1 MGVDVLDGILFRSG
15 SLLEDLEAQFK
26 REVGFPKLMSQ
37 LLPASRP
44 CLAVKG
50 QPSQHFHKS
59 GRHFQLFHYAP

>member
-26 REVGFPKLMSQ
+26 REVGFPKLMCQ

-50 QPSQHFHKS
+50 QSSQHFHKS
-59 GRHFQLFHYAP
+59 GRNFQLFHYAP